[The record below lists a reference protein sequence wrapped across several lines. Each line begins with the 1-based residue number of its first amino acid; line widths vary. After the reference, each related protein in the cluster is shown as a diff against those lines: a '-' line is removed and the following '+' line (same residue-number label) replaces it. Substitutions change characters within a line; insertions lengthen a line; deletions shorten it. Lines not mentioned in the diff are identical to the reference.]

1 MSSEANQRAPGARA
15 ALALLLTINLFNYI
29 DRQILAAVEPN
40 IRDTFFSPGDPNAM
54 AMTGILATA
63 FLVSY
68 MLSAPVLGA
77 LADRFPRWTIVGV
90 AVILWSLASGGSGLA
105 ATFGLLVATRVFVGV
120 GEGGYGP
127 AAPTI
132 LSDLYPLETRGRVL
146 AVFNVA
152 IPVGSALGYVLGGLI
167 TAHWDWRHAFYFVTP
182 PGILLGL
189 ICFFRR
195 DYRVQKREPLNVRA
209 VAEIFRTRSYLLNV
223 LAQTAFTFGIAGL
236 GFWMA
241 AYLRFRHQP
250 EAAGKTIF
258 GAILVV
264 AGLIATLLGGW
275 LADRWRTKMRGAYFV
290 VSGVGM
296 LIAFPLFAAALFTP
310 FPFAWGLIFAAIF
323 FAFVNTG
330 PANTALANVT
340 RPAIRA
346 TAFAFNILIIHAFGD
361 AISPPIIGWVAGHA
375 NMTVAFLCVS
385 ATMLLAGVLWM
396 AGRKYLD
403 EETRVIEAASAIP
416 VQQNSRSG

>member
-1 MSSEANQRAPGARA
+1 MPGARS

-29 DRQILAAVEPN
+29 DRQVLAAVEPN

-68 MLSAPVLGA
+68 MLSAPLLGA
-77 LADRFPRWTIVGV
+77 LADRFSRWAIVGV

-105 ATFGLLVATRVFVGV
+105 ATFGMLVATRVFVGI

-132 LSDLYPLETRGRVL
+132 LSDLYPLATRGRVL
-146 AVFNVA
+146 AIFNVA
-152 IPVGSALGYVLGGLI
+152 IPVGSALGFVLGGLI
-167 TAHWDWRHAFYFVTP
+167 TAHFNWRYAFYFVTP

-189 ICFFRR
+189 FCFGRR

-209 VAEIFRTRSYLLNV
+209 IAEIFRTRSYLLNV

-241 AYLRFRHQP
+241 AYLRFRHQS
-250 EAAGKTIF
+250 ETAGKTIF

-275 LADRWRTKMRGAYFV
+275 LADRWRTKMRGSYFA

-310 FPFAWGLIFAAIF
+310 FPFAWLLIFAAIF
-323 FAFVNTG
+323 FAFLNTG
-330 PANTALANVT
+330 PSNTALANVT
-340 RPAIRA
+340 RPQIRA

-361 AISPPIIGWVAGHA
+361 AISPPVIGWIAGHA

-385 ATMLLAGVLWM
+385 GTMLIAGVFWIL
-396 AGRKYLD
+396 GTKYLD
-403 EETRVIEAASAIP
+403 EETRVIESASLIP
-416 VQQNSRSG
+416 VQQDSRSG

>member
-1 MSSEANQRAPGARA
+1 MSNADRRLPGARA
-15 ALALLLTINLFNYI
+15 SLALLLSINLFNYI

-40 IRDTFFSPGDPNAM
+40 IRDTFFAPGDPNAM

-68 MLSAPVLGA
+68 MLSAPLLGA
-77 LADRFPRWTIVGV
+77 LADRFSRWTIVGV

-105 ATFGLLVATRVFVGV
+105 ATFGLLVATRIFVGI

-132 LSDLYPLETRGRVL
+132 LSDLYPLSTRGRVL
-146 AVFNVA
+146 TVFNVA
-152 IPVGSALGYVLGGLI
+152 IPVGSALGFVLGGII
-167 TAHWDWRHAFYFVTP
+167 TAHFGWRYAFYFVTA
-182 PGILLGL
+182 PGILLGVL
-189 ICFFRR
+189 CFFRR
-195 DYRVQKREPLNVRA
+195 DYRAQKREPLNVRA

-241 AYLRFRHQP
+241 AYLRFRNQP
-250 EAAGKTIF
+250 EVAGKTIF
-258 GAILVV
+258 GGILVV
-264 AGLIATLLGGW
+264 AGFVATLFGGW
-275 LADRWRTKMRGAYFV
+275 VADRLRTKIRGSYFV
-290 VSGVGM
+290 VSGAGM
-296 LIAFPLFAAALFTP
+296 LIAFPLFVGALFTP
-310 FPFAWGLIFAAIF
+310 FPLAWLLIFAAIF

-330 PANTALANVT
+330 PSNAALANVT
-340 RPAIRA
+340 RPPIRA

-361 AISPPIIGWVAGHA
+361 AISPPVIGWIAGHS

-385 ATMLLAGVLWM
+385 ATMLLAGIFWM
-396 AGRKYLD
+396 LGRKFLD
-403 EETRVIEAASAIP
+403 EETRIVESASVIP

>member
-1 MSSEANQRAPGARA
+1 MPGARS
-15 ALALLLTINLFNYI
+15 ALGLLLTINLFNYI

-40 IRDTFFSPGDPNAM
+40 IRDTFFAPGDRNAM

-68 MLSAPVLGA
+68 MLSAPLLGA
-77 LADRFPRWTIVGV
+77 LADRFSRWAIAGV
-90 AVILWSLASGGSGLA
+90 AVILWSLASGASGLA
-105 ATFGLLVATRVFVGV
+105 ATFGILVATRVFVGI

-132 LSDLYPLETRGRVL
+132 LSDLYPVETRGRVL

-152 IPVGSALGYVLGGLI
+152 IPVGSALGYVLGGII
-167 TAHWDWRHAFYFVTP
+167 TAHWDWRHPFYFVTA
-182 PGILLGL
+182 PGILLGIL
-189 ICFFRR
+189 CFFRR
-195 DYRVQKREPLNVRA
+195 DYRAQKREPLNVRA

-241 AYLRFRHQP
+241 AYLRFRGQP

-275 LADRWRTKMRGAYFV
+275 LADRWRTKMRGSYFF

-296 LIAFPLFAAALFTP
+296 LMAFPLFAAALFTP
-310 FPFAWGLIFAAIF
+310 FPLAWALIFAAIF

-330 PANTALANVT
+330 PSNTALANVT
-340 RPAIRA
+340 RPAVRA

-361 AISPPIIGWVAGHA
+361 AISPPVIGWIAGHSS
-375 NMTVAFLCVS
+375 MTVAFLCVS
-385 ATMLLAGVLWM
+385 ATMLLAGALWM

-403 EETRVIEAASAIP
+403 AETRVIESASVIP

>member
-1 MSSEANQRAPGARA
+1 MPGARS
-15 ALALLLTINLFNYI
+15 ALAVLLTINLLNYI

-68 MLSAPVLGA
+68 MLSAPLLGA
-77 LADRFPRWTIVGV
+77 LADRFSRWAIVGV
-90 AVILWSLASGGSGLA
+90 AVIVWSLASGGSGLA
-105 ATFGLLVATRVFVGV
+105 ATFGTLVATRVFVGV

-132 LSDLYPLETRGRVL
+132 LSDLYPLATRGRVL

-152 IPVGSALGYVLGGLI
+152 IPVGSALGYVLGGII
-167 TAHWDWRHAFYFVTP
+167 TAHWDWRHPFYFVTA
-182 PGILLGL
+182 PGILLGVL
-189 ICFFRR
+189 CFFRR
-195 DYRVQKREPLNVRA
+195 DHRTQKREPLNVRA

-241 AYLRFRHQP
+241 AYLRFRQQP
-250 EAAGKTIF
+250 EMAGKTIF

-310 FPFAWGLIFAAIF
+310 FPFAWALIFAAIF

-330 PANTALANVT
+330 PSNTALANVT
-340 RPAIRA
+340 RPPIRA

-361 AISPPIIGWVAGHA
+361 AISPPVIGWVAGHSS
-375 NMTVAFLCVS
+375 MTVAFLCVS

-396 AGRKYLD
+396 AGRNYLD
-403 EETRVIEAASAIP
+403 EDTRVIESANVLP